1 MDYFVINNYFDFC
14 NAFINA
20 ASKPA
25 LKYYKSIIKNV
36 ASKYSDTESILKLI
50 SITWDLK
57 LVETITK
64 IEPEDKEQLEICLD
78 GIKKVLS
85 LEKSIQAGLA
95 KLLPEYEKLCFKY
108 SGNSNCLLR
117 SFFPEFIY
125 QLPKEVSS
133 NTYLQVVNTNKL
145 NIADEPIKLDPQ
157 LQEDISLLIGYSLL

>member
-1 MDYFVINNYFDFC
+1 MDYFVINNYFNFC

-25 LKYYKSIIKNV
+25 LQYYKSIIRNV
-36 ASKYSDTESILKLI
+36 VSKYSDAESILKLI

-57 LVETITK
+57 VVEMITK

-78 GIKKVLS
+78 GVKKVLS
-85 LEKSIQAGLA
+85 LEKYIQEGLA
-95 KLLPEYEKLCFKY
+95 KLLPEYEELCSKY
-108 SGNSNCLLR
+108 YGNSNRLLR

-125 QLPKEVSS
+125 QLPKEVS
-133 NTYLQVVNTNKL
+133 NDTYLQVVNTNKL
-145 NIADEPIKLDPQ
+145 NIADEPVKLDPQ

>member
-1 MDYFVINNYFDFC
+1 MDYFVINNYFNFC

-25 LKYYKSIIKNV
+25 LKYYKNIIRNV
-36 ASKYSDTESILKLI
+36 VSKYSDAESILKLI

-57 LVETITK
+57 VVEMITK

-78 GIKKVLS
+78 GVKKVLS
-85 LEKSIQAGLA
+85 LEKSIQEGLA
-95 KLLPEYEKLCFKY
+95 KLLPKYEKLCSKHY
-108 SGNSNCLLR
+108 EHCNCLLR

-133 NTYLQVVNTNKL
+133 DTYLQIVNTSKL
-145 NIADEPIKLDPQ
+145 NIIDEPVKLDPQ